1 MSASASSQLTG
12 KRALIT
18 GAGSGIGRATAL
30 RFAAEGARVAVV
42 DIDQAAASETT
53 EAIRRTGADAV
64 PLVADVSVEEQ
75 IAAAVAQA
83 AESLGGLDILVAN
96 AAVEPVEH
104 DDRADRLETRVW
116 QRVMDVNLTG
126 TFLTCKHALPL
137 LLASKGCV
145 VCTASPTGLY
155 GLAPGEDAYSASKA
169 GVYGLIRVMANDYA
183 AEGVRVNGV
192 TPGFIDTPL
201 TQSVVR
207 DDQLREASLRAVP
220 LGRPGRPEEV
230 AAVIA
235 LLASDEAS
243 YVTGAVWAVDGGMT
257 AV

>member
-1 MSASASSQLTG
+1 MG
-12 KRALIT
+12 KRSLIT

-42 DIDQAAASETT
+42 DIDQAAAIATE
-53 EAIRRTGADAV
+53 EAIGGAGGESLS
-64 PLVADVSVEEQ
+64 LVADVSIEEQ
-75 IAAAVAQA
+75 ISNAVAQA
-83 AESLGGLDILVAN
+83 ADGLGGLDILVAN

-116 QRVMDVNLTG
+116 QRVLDVNLTG

-169 GVYGLIRVMANDYA
+169 GVYGLIRVMASDYA
-183 AEGVRVNGV
+183 ADGVRVNGV
-192 TPGFIDTPL
+192 IPGFIDTPL
-201 TQSVVR
+201 TQNVVR